1 MLTFLKTKI
10 PLFTLPFQA
19 DMHSHVLPG
28 VDDGAKETEEA
39 LEILQ
44 HFYRAGIEQ
53 MYLTPHID
61 FSIYPKNTVTF
72 LSKRYRELT
81 QNIPRTGIPELY
93 LAAEYMCNS
102 QMDASAP
109 LLCLHDSFVLIEMSY
124 YYQSPEIE
132 DIIFFLVNNNYK
144 PILAHPERYTYLYN
158 KLHVFEKYIDMGCS
172 MQLNLLS
179 LSGRYGPQSMQIL
192 KHLLTNKYYRYAG
205 SDVHSP
211 SHFRLLKETTISRK
225 YAAPVE
231 ELLHNNHELFPLA
244 HSTFNVARQL
254 FSTPL

>member
-244 HSTFNVARQL
+244 HSRFNQVRQL
-254 FSTPL
+254 LSAPL